1 MSEKVLYKD
10 KIWLKSYE
18 QGVPESIKYDAVF
31 IPQYLDKSADRF
43 PATTALIFEGYKITY
58 RELNTMV
65 DTFVAV
71 LKTYGVK
78 QGDSV
83 SILLPNIIPC
93 VVAYYAILRM
103 GAVAVMNNP
112 LYSDRE
118 LEHQFNDSNS
128 TLLVTLDLL
137 ADRMVK
143 LRSKT
148 AIKTIIYTS
157 IGDYLPFAKRLL
169 FPLVAK
175 KRKLAADVPPAS
187 DLYKFKEV
195 LESHSPD
202 KSRIPLALDDVAMYQ
217 YTGGTTG
224 VSKGVMLTHGNLSC
238 QVQQL
243 KMWFPTFKIGQATM
257 LGALPFFHVFGL
269 STSMNFAVSM
279 AWGNILV
286 AKPQAEA
293 LLEAISKYK
302 PTFAPLVPTMYIG
315 MINHPDFATTDL
327 TSIEG
332 CFSGS
337 SPLPL
342 EVINDFQRVT
352 GSIIVEG
359 FGLTESSPVTH
370 INPLN
375 GTRKPGSIGLPVPDV
390 ECRIVDIDDGV
401 TDKPVGEPGELL
413 VRGPQVMKGYLNK
426 PGETQKTLTQE
437 GWLHT
442 GDVATMDDQG
452 YFCIVDRMKD
462 MIISGGYNVYP
473 RDIEEVLYEHPK
485 IQEACCVG
493 IPHPKRGEAAK
504 AFIVLKEGETVT
516 RKEILSFCS
525 TRLAKYKWPVEVEI
539 RGQLPKST
547 VGKILRKDLKDEEAE
562 R

>member
-1 MSEKVLYKD
+1 MSEPVLYND
-10 KIWLKSYE
+10 KIWLKHYE
-18 QGVPESIKYDAVF
+18 KGVPETIKYEEVF
-31 IPQYLDKSADRF
+31 IPQYLDKSADKF
-43 PATTALIFEGYKITY
+43 PETTALIFEGYKITF

-78 QGDSV
+78 PGDSV

-103 GAVAVMNNP
+103 GAIAVMNNP

-148 AIKTIIYTS
+148 MIKTIIYTS

-175 KRKLAADVPPAS
+175 KRKLAADVTPAP

-202 KSRIPLALDDVAMYQ
+202 PSRLPLSLDHVAMYQ

-224 VSKGVMLTHGNLSC
+224 VSKGVMLTHGNLSY

-243 KMWFPTFKIGQATM
+243 KMWFPTFKLGQATM

-286 AKPQAEA
+286 AKPQAES
-293 LLEAISKYK
+293 LLEAITKFK

-315 MINHPDFATTDL
+315 MLNHPDLASSDL

-342 EVINDFQRVT
+342 EVINDFQRAT

-375 GTRKPGSIGLPVPDV
+375 GIRKPGSIGLPVSDV

-426 PGETQKTLTQE
+426 PDETQKTLTRE

-462 MIISGGYNVYP
+462 MIISGGFNVYP

-516 RKEILSFCS
+516 QKEILSFCS

-539 RGQLPKST
+539 RGLLPKST
-547 VGKILRKDLKDEEAE
+547 VGKILRKDLKDEEAD

>member
-1 MSEKVLYKD
+1 MSEQVLYND
-10 KIWLKSYE
+10 KIWLKQYE
-18 QGVPESIKYDAVF
+18 KGVPETIDYEEVF

-43 PATTALIFEGYKITY
+43 PETIALVFEGYKINY

-71 LKTYGVK
+71 LKEYGVK

-83 SILLPNIIPC
+83 SILLPNVIPC

-103 GAVAVMNNP
+103 GAIAVMNNP

-143 LRSKT
+143 LRPKT

-175 KRKLAADVPPAS
+175 KRKLAADVTPAP
-187 DLYKFKEV
+187 DLYKFKQV

-202 KSRIPLALDDVAMYQ
+202 LSRIPLGLDQVAMYQ

-224 VSKGVMLTHGNLSC
+224 VSKGVILTHGNLSY

-243 KMWFPTFKIGQATM
+243 KMWFPTFKLGQGTM

-279 AWGNILV
+279 AWGNVLV

-293 LLEAISKYK
+293 LFEAISKFR

-315 MINHPDFATTDL
+315 MLNHPDLATSDL

-342 EVINDFQRVT
+342 EVINDFQQAT

-375 GTRKPGSIGLPVPDV
+375 GTRKPGSIGLPVSDV

-413 VRGPQVMKGYLNK
+413 VRGPQVMKGYLNR
-426 PGETQKTLTQE
+426 PDETQKTLTKE

-493 IPHPKRGEAAK
+493 IPHPERGEAAK
-504 AFIVLKEGETVT
+504 AFIVLKEGDTVT
-516 RKEILSFCS
+516 HKEILNFCS

-547 VGKILRKDLKDEEAE
+547 VGKILRKDLKDEDAD

>member
-18 QGVPESIKYDAVF
+18 QGVPESIKYEAVF

-43 PATTALIFEGYKITY
+43 PDTTALIFEGYKITY

-71 LKTYGVK
+71 LKEYGVK

-128 TLLVTLDLL
+128 SLLVTLDLL

-175 KRKLAADVPPAS
+175 KRKLAADVTPAP

-195 LESHSPD
+195 LDSHSPD
-202 KSRIPLALDDVAMYQ
+202 PSRIPLALDDVAMYQ

-243 KMWFPTFKIGQATM
+243 KMWFPTFKLGQATM

-286 AKPQAEA
+286 AKPQAEP

-337 SPLPL
+337 SPLPI
-342 EVINDFQRVT
+342 EVINEFQRVT

-375 GTRKPGSIGLPVPDV
+375 GTRKPGSIGLPVSDV

-413 VRGPQVMKGYLNK
+413 IRGPQVMKGYHNK
-426 PGETQKTLTQE
+426 PGETKKTLTQE

-516 RKEILSFCS
+516 RKEILNFCS

>member
-18 QGVPESIKYDAVF
+18 QGVPETIKYEAVF

-43 PATTALIFEGYKITY
+43 PGTTALIFEGYKVTY

-175 KRKLAADVPPAS
+175 KRKLAADVIPAS
-187 DLYKFKEV
+187 DLYKFKQV

-202 KSRIPLALDDVAMYQ
+202 PSRIPLALDDVAMYQ

-224 VSKGVMLTHGNLSC
+224 VSKGVMLTHGNLSS

-243 KMWFPTFKIGQATM
+243 KMWFPTFKLGQATM

-279 AWGNILV
+279 AWGNVLV
-286 AKPQAEA
+286 AKPQAEP

-327 TSIEG
+327 TSLEG

-342 EVINDFQRVT
+342 EVINEFQRIT

-401 TDKPVGEPGELL
+401 TDKPVGDPGELL
-413 VRGPQVMKGYLNK
+413 IRGPQVMKGYLNK
-426 PGETQKTLTQE
+426 AGETQKTLTPE

-516 RKEILSFCS
+516 RKEILTFCS